1 MSGAPTFGD
10 AVLRIAPDQIL
21 IPERLGL
28 YFPDK
33 AAALGRLMA
42 VNGQRTPCTVR
53 KSGPNARLPWTLVVG
68 RHRLGGALLEDL
80 PELMAIEVS
89 KADADEIMDIEA
101 SENVHRREQPPLE
114 RAIFVHAVC
123 EAAKARIAREHG
135 DLTDRQLGGKARW
148 DRVRSGALR
157 AEQVLQEE
165 GDGAADNLSAAY
177 NWQESAAEAFGLGKR
192 DIRRALQLYRLVI
205 EPFPKLTQALSDH
218 PVVGN
223 NASQLK
229 LIAEVQDEMQRRLVI
244 ERLLEDRELSAEG
257 ARVVVGIDQDD
268 LGAKP
273 LPHQKFF
280 NQIEGGWSRLDIKRQ
295 REFLPRLTAMLGT
308 PDLKRTMRDRL
319 NEELGDAAPAPSNPR
334 QVGVDQASHVLAS
347 TIRTLNRLLDGGPV
361 DDGELAELR
370 KAAQGV
376 VFDVP
381 EFIAAD
387 AEVAEPLA
395 WPGKSHAQR

>member
-10 AVLRIAPDQIL
+10 AVLRIAPDLIL

-68 RHRLGGALLEDL
+68 RHRLGGALLEEL

-135 DLTDRQLGGKARW
+135 DLSDKQLAAKARW
-148 DRVRSGALR
+148 SRVRSGAVR
-157 AEQVLQEE
+157 AEQALQEE
-165 GDGAADNLSAAY
+165 GDDAADNLSAAY

-244 ERLLEDRELSAEG
+244 ERLLEDRELSADG
-257 ARVVVGIDQDD
+257 ARVAVGIDVEVI
-268 LGAKP
+268 GATP
-273 LPHQKFF
+273 LPHQKFY
-280 NQIEGGWSRLDIKRQ
+280 NQIEGGWSRLDLMRR
-295 REFLPRLTAMLGT
+295 REFLPRIAAMLST

-319 NEELGDAAPAPSNPR
+319 NEELGDAAPAPSTPR
-334 QVGVDQASHVLAS
+334 EVGVEQASSVLAS
-347 TIRTLNRLLDGGPV
+347 TIGTLNRLLEGGPV
-361 DDGELAELR
+361 ADDELAELR

-376 VFDVP
+376 VFDLP
-381 EFIAAD
+381 ALIAAD
-387 AEVAEPLA
+387 VAEAAPLA
-395 WPGKSHAQR
+395 WPGKTNAQR